1 MEAAALIGLSAVLAQ
16 GGLLGAAWWFW
27 LRRRRERPPLDI
39 AQLLRM
45 ARSPQDAVAFTDVA
59 GRIVWA
65 DTAYAHLTGHGLDDL
80 TRMTLPELLRNAVLP
95 GPRRLELDAA
105 LHART
110 PLRVDVQFRRPG
122 GHARWTMVELHP
134 LRDPEQA
141 EFIGWMVVQIDI
153 DLARGE
159 QERVRQALRDHENL
173 NSIMDQHAIV
183 SETDLQGRILRFN
196 ERFTHISGYAQDE
209 LLGLNHNLLNS
220 GHHTPDF
227 WRDMW
232 STIGQGRV
240 WRGEICNRAKNGSLY
255 WVDSVIAP
263 LMGPDGLP
271 ERYVS
276 VRTDITARK
285 NHEVLLQRTG
295 RIAGV
300 GGWHGD
306 LGSGVLN
313 FSEEARAILRLDAAQ
328 LPVSEVMQGLAP
340 QVAQELRG
348 HVDALVQGR
357 AQVFSQ
363 SLKVEQADGSEVWV
377 RLSGEVELYKGKPQR
392 VIGAV
397 QDISSYVLARQR
409 IQAGER
415 LLRSAFEALGEAF
428 AVYDKHE
435 RLLFYNDKYR
445 EILGA
450 KRSAITTGL
459 TFDTVAQM
467 LIDAGVYRGNTDPRT
482 RLREMRQMMERPD
495 FRYQVQLSTGRWVKY
510 IGHAT
515 PDGLHVLFRIDI
527 TDIQEALQAAQ
538 AAAEGKSRFLANM
551 SHEIRTPMNAVMGM
565 LQLLEQT
572 PLDAEQEDLLGK
584 IGSAARMLLGI
595 LNDILD
601 FSKIEAG
608 KMPLDLEPFALDT
621 LYAELSP
628 ILSGALGDKSLELIY
643 DIDPAIPL
651 VLRGDMLRLKQVL
664 MNLGG
669 NAIKFTAQGQVLLRV
684 RQMRRDEHGV
694 LLEFAV
700 QDTGIGISPDQIQHI
715 FSGFSQAEAST
726 SRRYGGTGL
735 GLAISQRLVGLMV
748 EASGE
753 GRALTVES
761 EPGRGSC
768 FSFQL
773 CLGVPELGDEALIKS
788 GEEATRIWLLAPAT
802 PSRSAL
808 SGMLAGQGW
817 QVQVLD
823 DLSVLRE
830 AIQHLKA
837 AAAPG
842 AVLLDLDGPD
852 AEAWSREL
860 NAWPKDQVP
869 EPDVLTVSARPRRG
883 GLRKPLTPGMVR
895 AALRRKRAPAQRP
908 PSAPS
913 AKGQRLAG
921 LRLLLVEDNLIN
933 QEVARRMLSREGA
946 EIRVAGNGQQALDAL
961 NAAPAAYDLVLMD
974 MQMPVLDGL
983 QATRAIRRQG
993 ARAQTAPDA
1002 RPGQAGWLKLPIIA
1016 MTANAMV
1023 SDRQACLDAG
1033 MNDHIGKPFEQE
1045 LLIQRVLHHVHGVT
1059 VSGASSA
1066 PLPEPPPSITSAP
1079 LSPLDEWP
1087 LLDSEGALN
1096 RLAAD
1101 AVFYDRL
1108 LQDFSTQAQRLCDDI
1123 AQGAEE
1129 RVRDAAHEL
1138 KSAARTV
1145 GALRLGE
1152 LAARIERQARQDPR
1166 VGAPGQPE
1174 SHPASPALPA
1184 AVTALRA
1191 QLALV
1196 WTHTAA
1202 AQAQWRATQETAASA
1217 SSPASPQPA
1226 PTAQEW
1232 LQALDTLACCLR
1244 GKDLAA
1250 LDLADALPVRF
1261 ASMPVSPAQ
1270 AASLQEGLRALQ
1282 EAMAVFDTGRALT
1295 AVQALR
1301 TVEPMPA
1308 LYCEFEKTKN

>member
-1 MEAAALIGLSAVLAQ
+1 MDVAALIGLSAVLAQ
-16 GGLLGAAWWFW
+16 AGVLGAAWWLW
-27 LRRRRERPPLDI
+27 RRQRHGRPPLDI
-39 AQLLRM
+39 AHVVRM
-45 ARSPQDAVAFTDVA
+45 ARSPQDAVAFTDAA

-65 DTAYAHLTGHGLDDL
+65 DTAYSHLTGYGQGEL
-80 TRMTLPELLRNAVLP
+80 TRMTLAELLRKSVLP
-95 GPRRLELDAA
+95 GPRRLELDSA
-105 LHART
+105 LHARV
-110 PLRVDVQFRRPG
+110 PLRVDVQFRHAG
-122 GHARWTMVELHP
+122 GPPRWMIVELHP
-134 LRDPEQA
+134 LQDAAQA

-153 DLARGE
+153 DVARAE

-220 GHHTPDF
+220 GHHTSEF

-232 STIGQGRV
+232 TTIGQGRV
-240 WRGEICNRAKNGSLY
+240 WRGEICNRAKSGSLY

-328 LPVSEVMQGLAP
+328 LPVSEVMQRLPP

-348 HVDALVQGR
+348 NVDALLQGR

-363 SLKVEQADGSEVWV
+363 ALKVEQVDGSETWL
-377 RLSGEVELYKGKPQR
+377 RLSGEVELHKGKPQR
-392 VIGAV
+392 LIGSV
-397 QDISSYVLARQR
+397 QDISAYVLARQR

-435 RLLFYNDKYR
+435 RLLFYNEKYR
-445 EILGA
+445 EILGP
-450 KRSAITTGL
+450 KRNAITTGVS
-459 TFDTVAQM
+459 FDTVAQM
-467 LIDAGVYRGNTDPRT
+467 LIDAGVYRGNADPHAQ
-482 RLREMRQMMERPD
+482 LREMRQMMERPD
-495 FRYQVQLSTGRWVKY
+495 FRYHVQLSTGRWVKY

-527 TDIQEALQAAQ
+527 TDIQEALQAAE

-551 SHEIRTPMNAVMGM
+551 SHEIRTPMNAVIGM

-584 IGSAARMLLGI
+584 IGSAARTLLDI

-601 FSKIEAG
+601 FSKIEVG
-608 KMPLDLEPFALDT
+608 KMSLDLEPFALDA

-643 DIDPAIPL
+643 DIDPAIPP

-669 NAIKFTAQGQVLLRV
+669 NAIKFTAQGHVVLRV
-684 RQMRRDEHGV
+684 RQMRRDEGTV

-761 EPGRGSC
+761 ALGHGSC

-773 CLGVPELGDEALIKS
+773 CLGVSELGEDGLAKN
-788 GEEATRIWLLAPAT
+788 GDHATRIWLLAPPTLA
-802 PSRSAL
+802 RSVL
-808 SGMLAGQGW
+808 MGMLAGQGW
-817 QVQVLD
+817 QVRVLD
-823 DLSVLRE
+823 GVDTLRE
-830 AIQHLKA
+830 AIQHLE
-837 AAAPG
+837 AAAPE
-842 AVLLDLDGPD
+842 AILLDLDGLA

-860 NAWPKDQVP
+860 EAWPKERVP
-869 EPDVLTVSARPRRG
+869 APDVLTMSTLALRG

-895 AALRRKRAPAQRP
+895 AALQRKRAPAQRP
-908 PSAPS
+908 SAAPS
-913 AKGQRLAG
+913 VKGQRLAG

-946 EIRVAGNGQQALDAL
+946 EIRVAENGQLALDAL
-961 NAAPAAYDLVLMD
+961 NAAPEAYDLVLMD

-993 ARAQTAPDA
+993 AQAQTAPDA
-1002 RPGQAGWLKLPIIA
+1002 RPGQARWLKLPIIA

-1045 LLIQRVLHHVHGVT
+1045 QLIQCVLHHARGDADSAGV
-1059 VSGASSA
+1059 SAILPGPPASA
-1066 PLPEPPPSITSAP
+1066 TPVPLPA
-1079 LSPLDEWP
+1079 LDQWP
-1087 LLDSEGALN
+1087 VLDAEAALN

-1101 AVFYDRL
+1101 TVFYDRL
-1108 LQDFSTQAQRLCDDI
+1108 LQDFSAQAQSLCAEI
-1123 AQGAEE
+1123 AQGVQE
-1129 RVRDAAHEL
+1129 RVVDAAHQL

-1152 LAARIERQARQDPR
+1152 LAARIEREARQHPR
-1166 VGAPGQPE
+1166 AGAPGLSE
-1174 SHPASPALPA
+1174 ARSAPATPPPATLA
-1184 AVTALRA
+1184 TLKA
-1191 QLALV
+1191 QLTPLWAQTEGALV
-1196 WTHTAA
+1196 QWSATRGAA
-1202 AQAQWRATQETAASA
+1202 
-1217 SSPASPQPA
+1217 PAVPTPQSV
-1226 PTAQEW
+1226 PTVQEW
-1232 LQALDTLACCLR
+1232 VLALDTLAHCLQR
-1244 GKDLAA
+1244 KDLAA
-1250 LDLADALPVRF
+1250 LDLADALPARF
-1261 ASMPVSPAQ
+1261 ASMPVPPAL
-1270 AASLQEGLRALQ
+1270 AASLREGLRALQ
-1282 EAMAVFDTGRALT
+1282 DAMAVFDTGRALT

-1301 TVEPMPA
+1301 TVEPIPV
-1308 LYCEFEKTKN
+1308 LDCELAKTKN